1 MVLLKADV
9 KPGMSDFDRSNDM
22 HMIGRSAVPPKP
34 TKDDHQNSTLF
45 RQAPSRIRKPMQARG
60 RVLRSCFQ
68 EARFPTQARCSRTLL
83 PCHYPLA
90 DE

>member
-34 TKDDHQNSTLF
+34 TKDDHQNSTVF
-45 RQAPSRIRKPMQARG
+45 RQAPSRIRKPMQARS
-60 RVLRSCFQ
+60 RVLLFR
-68 EARFPTQARCSRTLL
+68 RPVFPPKLRY
-83 PCHYPLA
+83 CHA
-90 DE
+90 TTH